1 MRESDGL
8 MVSHGGKSRFAPQ
21 IVPYF
26 PRGPSCYLEPFMGG
40 LGVLLAVPENLYRV
54 RVINDLNKGLVTFYR
69 VLRTRPDDLLRVCRL
84 TPYALDE
91 QRSCRDPAGD
101 PDPSTPEGELE
112 LARRVWV
119 RQRQNFGGRQG
130 PGAGWRRGDHKFSP
144 ASAAAVKLD
153 EFHAFAR
160 KMLPVE
166 INNTDALELIE
177 DYSKPDTFLY
187 NDPPY
192 FQEGP
197 GKDDGKNYQHE
208 MSPEQHVLLAE
219 KLHLAAEAGAMVA
232 VSGYR
237 SPTYDRLYSDWR
249 REDFEHTVSSINF
262 TDAETRSRTECLWM
276 NYPAHLELRHG
287 WGSIVPKGTA
297 RERAV
302 LKHFRREGTVK

>member
-8 MVSHGGKSRFAPQ
+8 LVSYGGKARIADQ
-21 IVPYF
+21 IVPHF
-26 PRGPSCYLEPFMGG
+26 PRGPSCYLEPYMGG
-40 LGVLLAVPENLYRV
+40 LGVFCSVPENLYRV

-91 QRSCRDPAGD
+91 QRSCRDSAGD

-130 PGAGWRRGDHKFSP
+130 PGAGWRRGTP
-144 ASAAAVKLD
+144 QQNLASAAAMKLE

-160 KMLPVE
+160 RMLSVE

-177 DYSKPDTFLY
+177 DYSKPDVAIYL
-187 NDPPY
+187 DPPY
-192 FQEGP
+192 FPEERATNN
-197 GKDDGKNYQHE
+197 DYQHE

-219 KLHLAAEAGAMVA
+219 KAHAAAAAGALVA
-232 VSGYR
+232 ISGYGNE
-237 SPTYDRLYSDWR
+237 TYDALYSDWR
-249 REDFEHTVSSINF
+249 RVEFQHTVSSTNF
-262 TDAETRSRTECLWM
+262 VDAEARSRTEVLWM
-276 NYPAHLELRHG
+276 SYPEHLELRHG
-287 WGSIVPKGTA
+287 WGAIVQKGTA

-302 LKHFRREGTVK
+302 LKHFRREGSLK